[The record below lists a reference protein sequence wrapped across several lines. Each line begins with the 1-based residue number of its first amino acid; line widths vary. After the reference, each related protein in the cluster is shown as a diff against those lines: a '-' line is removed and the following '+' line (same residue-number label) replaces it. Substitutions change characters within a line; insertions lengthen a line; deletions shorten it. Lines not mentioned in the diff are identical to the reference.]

1 MAVKQRED
9 SGLADLKRDLKEK
22 NPGNFYIFYGEETYL
37 LHYYLEQLEKKL
49 LDGPA
54 ADFNVHRLTQ
64 ENFSLEALRDSLEAL
79 PMMAER
85 SYIRVDDVDIFHLGE
100 GDRESLCEMLED
112 VPDYCCLVFVFE
124 TVDFKPDKKQK
135 RLYEAL
141 TRKARNVEFA
151 RQTQR
156 DLTAWVVRHF
166 SARDKRISPNLCAY
180 LIDITGGSMAALA
193 GEIDKIAAFSLG
205 PEITRFD
212 IDSVTEPVLDA
223 VVFQMT
229 DAMGAGDYGLA
240 LTKLRDLYKMQQEPI
255 VILGAVGSN
264 LRKISAAKVLSAN
277 GRGADELMR
286 ICGMKDYP
294 ARKTMASASKFSAQ
308 FCGYALHRVAETDLQ
323 MKTSYDDPKRLLELL
338 VLDLARERRNG

>member
-1 MAVKQRED
+1 MAVKQRDD
-9 SGLADLKRDLKEK
+9 SALSALKRDLKEK
-22 NPGNFYIFYGEETYL
+22 NPGRFYIFYGEETYL
-37 LHYYLEQLEKKL
+37 LHYYLDQLEKKL

-54 ADFNVHRLTQ
+54 ADFNTHRLTQ

-85 SYIRVDDVDIFHLGE
+85 SYIRVDDVDIFRLGE
-100 GDRESLCEMLED
+100 SDRESLSEMLED
-112 VPDYCCLVFVFE
+112 VPDYCCLTFVFE

-141 TRKARNVEFA
+141 AKAKQVEFA

-205 PEITRFD
+205 PEITKFD

-229 DAMGAGDYGLA
+229 DAMGTGNYGLA
-240 LTKLRDLYKMQQEPI
+240 LTKLRDLYKMQQDPLA
-255 VILGAVGSN
+255 ILGAIGSN
-264 LRKISAAKVLSAN
+264 LRRISAAKVLSAH
-277 GRGADELMR
+277 GRGPDELMR
-286 ICGMKDYP
+286 VCGMKDYP
-294 ARKTMASASKFSAQ
+294 ARKTMASASKFSAA
-308 FCGYALHRVAETDLQ
+308 FCDRALHRVAETDIQ
-323 MKTSYDDPKRLLELL
+323 IKTSYDDPQRLLELL
-338 VLDLARERRNG
+338 VLEFAQEQKND

>member
-1 MAVKQRED
+1 MAVKQRDD
-9 SGLADLKRDLKEK
+9 SALSDLKRELKEK
-22 NPGNFYIFYGEETYL
+22 NPGSFYIFFGEETYL
-37 LHYYLEQLEKKL
+37 LHYYLDQLEKKL

-54 ADFNVHRLTQ
+54 ADFNTHRLTQ

-100 GDRESLCEMLED
+100 SDRESLCGMLED

-124 TVDFKPDKKQK
+124 TVEFRPDKKQK

-141 TRKARNVEFA
+141 AKARQVEFA
-151 RQTQR
+151 RQSQR
-156 DLTAWVVRHF
+156 DLTAWVIRHF

-180 LIDITGGSMAALA
+180 LIDITGGSMAALS
-193 GEIDKIAAFSLG
+193 GEIDKISAFALG
-205 PEITRFD
+205 PEITKFD

-229 DAMGAGDYGLA
+229 DAMGTGDYGLA

-255 VILGAVGSN
+255 VILGAVGAN
-264 LRKISAAKVLSAN
+264 LRKISAAKVLSAH
-277 GRGADELMR
+277 GLGADELMR
-286 ICGMKDYP
+286 VYGMKDYP
-294 ARKTMASASKFSAQ
+294 ARKTMASASKFSTA
-308 FCGYALHRVAETDLQ
+308 FCDRALHRVAETDMQ
-323 MKTSYDDPKRLLELL
+323 MKTSFDDAKRLLELL
-338 VLDLARERRNG
+338 VLELAQEQKNA

>member
-9 SGLADLKRDLKEK
+9 SGLSDLKRDLKEK
-22 NPGNFYIFYGEETYL
+22 NPRNFYIFYGEETYL
-37 LHYYLEQLEKKL
+37 LHYYLDQLERKL

-64 ENFSLEALRDSLEAL
+64 ENFSLEALRDSLEAI

-85 SYIRVDDVDIFHLGE
+85 SYIRVDDVDLFHLGE
-100 GDRESLCEMLED
+100 SDRESLSDMLED
-112 VPDYCCLVFVFE
+112 VPDYCCLVLVFE
-124 TVDFKPDKKQK
+124 TVEFKPDKKQK
-135 RLYEAL
+135 RLCEAL
-141 TRKARNVEFA
+141 GRAKQVEFA
-151 RQTQR
+151 KQSQR
-156 DLTAWVVRHF
+156 DLTAWVIRHF
-166 SARDKRISPNLCAY
+166 SARDKRISPSLCAY
-180 LIDITGGSMAALA
+180 LIEITGGSMAALA

-205 PEITRFD
+205 PEITKFD

-229 DAMGAGDYGLA
+229 DAMGTGDYALA

-264 LRKISAAKVLSAN
+264 LRKISAAKVLSAH

-294 ARKTMASASKFSAQ
+294 ARKTMSLASKFSAA
-308 FCGYALHRVAETDLQ
+308 FCDRALHRVAETDMQ

-338 VLDLARERRNG
+338 VMELGQERKNG

>member
-1 MAVKQRED
+1 MAVKQRDD
-9 SGLADLKRDLKEK
+9 SALSDLKRELKEK
-22 NPGNFYIFYGEETYL
+22 NPGSFYTFFGEETYL
-37 LHYYLEQLEKKL
+37 LHYYLDQLEKKL

-54 ADFNVHRLTQ
+54 ADFNTHRLTQ

-100 GDRESLCEMLED
+100 SDRESLCGMLED

-124 TVDFKPDKKQK
+124 TVEFRPDKKQK

-141 TRKARNVEFA
+141 AKARQVEFA
-151 RQTQR
+151 RQSQR
-156 DLTAWVVRHF
+156 DLTAWVIRHF

-180 LIDITGGSMAALA
+180 LIDITGGSMAALS
-193 GEIDKIAAFSLG
+193 GEIDKISAFALG
-205 PEITRFD
+205 PEITKFD

-229 DAMGAGDYGLA
+229 DAMGTGDYGLA

-255 VILGAVGSN
+255 VILGAVGAN
-264 LRKISAAKVLSAN
+264 LRKISAAKVLSAH

-286 ICGMKDYP
+286 VYGMKDYP
-294 ARKTMASASKFSAQ
+294 ARKTMASASKFSTA
-308 FCGYALHRVAETDLQ
+308 FCDRALHRVAETDMQ
-323 MKTSYDDPKRLLELL
+323 MKTSFDDAKRLLELL
-338 VLDLARERRNG
+338 VLELAQEQKNA

>member
-22 NPGNFYIFYGEETYL
+22 NPRNFYIFYGEETYL
-37 LHYYLEQLEKKL
+37 LHYYLDQLERKL

-85 SYIRVDDVDIFHLGE
+85 SYIRVDDVDIFRLGE
-100 GDRESLCEMLED
+100 SDRESLSDMLED

-135 RLYEAL
+135 RFCEAL
-141 TRKARNVEFA
+141 ARAKQVEFA

-166 SARDKRISPNLCAY
+166 SARDKRISPALCAY

-229 DAMGAGDYGLA
+229 DAMGTGDYGLA

-264 LRKISAAKVLSAN
+264 LRKISAAKVLSAH
-277 GRGADELMR
+277 GRGPDELMR

-308 FCGYALHRVAETDLQ
+308 FCDRALHRVAETDMQ
-323 MKTSYDDPKRLLELL
+323 MKTSYDDPKRLLEIL
-338 VLDLARERRNG
+338 VLELAQERKNG

>member
-1 MAVKQRED
+1 MAVKQRDD
-9 SGLADLKRDLKEK
+9 SALSDLKRELKEK
-22 NPGNFYIFYGEETYL
+22 NPGSFYIFFGEETYL
-37 LHYYLEQLEKKL
+37 LHYYLDQLEKKL

-54 ADFNVHRLTQ
+54 ADFNTHRLTQ

-100 GDRESLCEMLED
+100 SDRESLCGMLED

-124 TVDFKPDKKQK
+124 TVEFRPDKKQK

-141 TRKARNVEFA
+141 AKARQVEFA
-151 RQTQR
+151 RQSQR
-156 DLTAWVVRHF
+156 DLTAWVIRHF

-180 LIDITGGSMAALA
+180 LIDITGGSMAALS
-193 GEIDKIAAFSLG
+193 GEIDKISAFALG
-205 PEITRFD
+205 PEITKFD

-229 DAMGAGDYGLA
+229 DAMGTGDYGLA

-255 VILGAVGSN
+255 VILGAIGAN
-264 LRKISAAKVLSAN
+264 LRKISAAKVLSAH

-286 ICGMKDYP
+286 VYGMKDYP
-294 ARKTMASASKFSAQ
+294 ARKTMASASKFSTA
-308 FCGYALHRVAETDLQ
+308 FCDRALHRVAETDMQ
-323 MKTSYDDPKRLLELL
+323 MKTSFDDAKRLLELL
-338 VLDLARERRNG
+338 VLELAQEQKNA

>member
-1 MAVKQRED
+1 MAVKQRDD
-9 SGLADLKRDLKEK
+9 SALSDLKRELKEK
-22 NPGNFYIFYGEETYL
+22 NPGSFYIFFGEETYL
-37 LHYYLEQLEKKL
+37 LHYYLDQLEKKL

-54 ADFNVHRLTQ
+54 ADFNTHRLTQ

-100 GDRESLCEMLED
+100 SDRESLCGMLED

-124 TVDFKPDKKQK
+124 TVEFRPDKKQK

-141 TRKARNVEFA
+141 AKARQVEFA
-151 RQTQR
+151 RQSQR
-156 DLTAWVVRHF
+156 DLTAWVIRHF

-180 LIDITGGSMAALA
+180 LIDITGGSMAALS
-193 GEIDKIAAFSLG
+193 GEIDKISAFALG
-205 PEITRFD
+205 PEITKFD

-229 DAMGAGDYGLA
+229 DAMGTGDYGLA

-255 VILGAVGSN
+255 VILGAVGAN
-264 LRKISAAKVLSAN
+264 LRKISAAKVLSAH
-277 GRGADELMR
+277 GRGTDELMR
-286 ICGMKDYP
+286 VYGMKDYP
-294 ARKTMASASKFSAQ
+294 ARKTMASASKFSTA
-308 FCGYALHRVAETDLQ
+308 FCDRALHRVAETDMQ
-323 MKTSYDDPKRLLELL
+323 MKTSFDDAKRLLELL
-338 VLDLARERRNG
+338 VLELAQEQKNV

>member
-1 MAVKQRED
+1 MAVKQRDD
-9 SGLADLKRDLKEK
+9 SALSDLKRELKEK
-22 NPGNFYIFYGEETYL
+22 NPGSFYIFFGEETYL
-37 LHYYLEQLEKKL
+37 LHYYLDQLEKKL

-54 ADFNVHRLTQ
+54 ADFNTHRLTQ

-100 GDRESLCEMLED
+100 SDRESLCGMLED

-124 TVDFKPDKKQK
+124 TVEFRPDKKQK

-141 TRKARNVEFA
+141 AKARQVEFA
-151 RQTQR
+151 RQSQR
-156 DLTAWVVRHF
+156 DLTAWVIRHF

-180 LIDITGGSMAALA
+180 LIDISGGSMAALS
-193 GEIDKIAAFSLG
+193 GEIDKISAFALG
-205 PEITRFD
+205 PEITKFD

-229 DAMGAGDYGLA
+229 DAMGTGDYGLA

-255 VILGAVGSN
+255 VILGAVGAN
-264 LRKISAAKVLSAN
+264 LRKISAAKVLSAH

-286 ICGMKDYP
+286 VYGMKDYP
-294 ARKTMASASKFSAQ
+294 ARKTMASASKFSTA
-308 FCGYALHRVAETDLQ
+308 FCDRALHRVAETDMQ
-323 MKTSYDDPKRLLELL
+323 MKTSFDDAKRLLELL
-338 VLDLARERRNG
+338 VLELAQEQKNA